1 MGGEHRGNEE
11 LEGQF
16 VTLERVL
23 TEHESID
30 SRYTVL
36 TSRISKIK
44 AALIWFEDWL
54 DSGKG
59 KLEVIEGE
67 LGWERRRIG
76 VLMDKYSECD
86 ECLNK
91 PEDYLATRWQQEE
104 CQDPNN
110 L

>member
-1 MGGEHRGNEE
+1 MKFSYKVHLFIITGANRKSVRDFCG
-11 LEGQF
+11 
-16 VTLERVL
+16 
-23 TEHESID
+23 
-30 SRYTVL
+30 
-36 TSRISKIK
+36 
-44 AALIWFEDWL
+44 L